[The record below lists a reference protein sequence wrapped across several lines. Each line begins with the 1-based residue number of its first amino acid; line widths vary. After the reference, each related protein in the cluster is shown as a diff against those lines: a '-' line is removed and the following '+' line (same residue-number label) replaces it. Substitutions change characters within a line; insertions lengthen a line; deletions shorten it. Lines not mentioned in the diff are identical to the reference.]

1 MILVDTSVW
10 VDHLRRA
17 DPALAEQLAAGQV
30 LTHPLVIGEIA
41 CGVMP
46 RRAET
51 LALLHELPSTRVAS
65 HAEVLAFIERRALT
79 GRGVGYI
86 DLHLVASA
94 MMTPHTRLWTRDR
107 RLAALA
113 NGLGVGC
120 DESELRGAR

>member
-10 VDHLRRA
+10 VDHLRRT
-17 DPALAEQLAAGQV
+17 DRALAAQLAAGEV
-30 LTHPLVIGEIA
+30 LAHPWVIGEVA

-51 LALLHELPSTRVAS
+51 LALLHELPFSRVAS
-65 HAEVLAFIERRALT
+65 HAEVLAFIERQSLA
-79 GRGVGYI
+79 GRGVGYV

-113 NGLGVGC
+113 TDLGVAY
-120 DESELRGAR
+120 DESTSRRA